1 MSLILE
7 DINALL
13 DRSKSAPLYKQLY
26 EAIRSAIKSRQLRAG
41 DSLPSTRT
49 FADELDISR
58 NTVNHALDKLEA
70 EGYINTRERYR
81 TRVSGAL
88 PENYTQVSSH
98 EYPIPNLRLLDTSTR
113 PTSLSDFGRRVS
125 EFALHNRLQP
135 DNRLAFYPGVPAF
148 DAFPIDTWSRLT
160 SRRWH
165 SLAPEQLVYGHPA
178 GYYPLREAVSKYL
191 RTARGVRCEADQV
204 IIVSGVQQ
212 GTMLAAQTLIDP
224 GDEVVV
230 EDPGFTYMRAAF
242 AAVGA
247 QITPVS
253 VDDHGLDVE
262 ELDPA
267 SAPKMVGVT
276 PSHQFPLGVTMG
288 LSRRLALLEY
298 AASNDV
304 WILEDD
310 YDSEFRYSGEP
321 IAALQGL
328 DNGGR
333 VIYTG
338 SFSKVLFP
346 ALRLGYLVAP
356 PDVVPHITRM
366 RAVNDRCPPRIVQ
379 MILSDFLADGYFYEH
394 IREMRMLYKSRQ
406 RMLIEALSEEFDSF
420 FQVRRKDAGL
430 HLVAWLPEGVNDQAI
445 SQTLDEADV
454 VAPPISHFFDGD
466 VERGAL
472 LLGFAGV
479 NESEIWNSVEH
490 MAQVLSKYL

>member
-1 MSLILE
+1 
-7 DINALL
+7 
-13 DRSKSAPLYKQLY
+13 
-26 EAIRSAIKSRQLRAG
+26 
-41 DSLPSTRT
+41 
-49 FADELDISR
+49 
-58 NTVNHALDKLEA
+58 
-70 EGYINTRERYR
+70 
-81 TRVSGAL
+81 
-88 PENYTQVSSH
+88 
-98 EYPIPNLRLLDTSTR
+98 
-113 PTSLSDFGRRVS
+113 
-125 EFALHNRLQP
+125 
-135 DNRLAFYPGVPAF
+135 
-148 DAFPIDTWSRLT
+148 
-160 SRRWH
+160 
-165 SLAPEQLVYGHPA
+165 
-178 GYYPLREAVSKYL
+178 
-191 RTARGVRCEADQV
+191 
-204 IIVSGVQQ
+204 
-212 GTMLAAQTLIDP
+212 MLAAQTLIDP
-224 GDEVVV
+224 NDEVVV
-230 EDPGFTYMRAAF
+230 EDPGFTYMSAAF

-262 ELDPA
+262 ELEPA
-267 SAPKMVGVT
+267 STPKMIGVT
-276 PSHQFPLGVTMG
+276 PSHQFPLGMTMG

-298 AASNDV
+298 ATSNDV

-379 MILSDFLADGYFYEH
+379 MVLSDFLTEGYFYEH
-394 IREMRMLYKSRQ
+394 IREMRTLYKSRQ
-406 RMLIEALSEEFDSF
+406 RVLIDALTEEFGDF

-430 HLVAWLPEGVNDQAI
+430 HLVAWLPKGVDDQSI
-445 SQTLDEADV
+445 SQTLDEADL
-454 VAPPISHFFDGD
+454 VAPPISHFFDND

-479 NESEIWNSVEH
+479 NESEICNSVEH
-490 MAQVLSKYL
+490 MARVLSKYL